1 MKSLFEKEERY
12 WSGKYDADDSLSF
25 LPYSQSSKLSA
36 HGEAAAEPG
45 LLHRTLPSELSE
57 RIIRLA
63 NGSDL
68 ALYMIVLAGVK
79 SLLFKYTG
87 QDQVLVGMPSYSADP
102 NGTPPPHDILVIKT
116 SVSRETTLKTLLGG
130 IKASIG
136 EALEHQHLP
145 FRKMVGPLHL
155 DYTGDGLPIVN
166 TVASFAPIHPGSLE
180 KRVEADTVFR
190 FDRQVHSIEL
200 EISFDGQRYERVFME
215 QAADHLV
222 RLLSVLIFQP
232 DLELGQVDV
241 LSPDERETL
250 LKRFND
256 TETGFERGKTIHGL
270 FEEQAALYPDSVAA
284 VMNERQLTYRELNE
298 RSNRLARKLRETG
311 VEADQLVAILAE
323 RSLDMVVGIL
333 AILKA
338 GGAYVPV
345 DPDYPEERIRFMIE
359 DSGAPLLLIQK
370 HLHEKTDFAG
380 TRLELADFVWGDRG
394 ANSAGTS
401 TGASTGTSTGASVG
415 ALDAS
420 NLEPIA
426 GPSNLAYVIY
436 TSGTT
441 GRPKGTLIEHK
452 NVVRLLFN
460 DKNLFDFGPSDTWT
474 LFHSFCFD
482 FSVWEMY
489 GALLYGG
496 KLVIVPPLTAKSPAE
511 FLALLGREQVTIL
524 NQTPTYFYQ
533 LLREVL
539 ADHPYD
545 LRIRNVIF
553 GGEALSPLLLKG
565 FKTKYPGTKLIN
577 MYGITETTV
586 HVTYKEMT
594 WVEIEAAKSNI
605 GKPIPTLRVYV
616 LDANRRPVP
625 IGVAGEMYVAGEGL
639 ARGYLNRPDLTA
651 EKFVDSPFAE
661 GEKLYRSGDLAAWLP
676 DGNIEYLGRID
687 HQVKIRGYRIEL
699 DEIETQLLK
708 IAAVQEAKVLDR
720 NDANGQKQLVAY
732 YVAETRLA
740 AHELKEE
747 LAKQLPGY
755 MIPSYLVQL
764 SQMPLTPNGK
774 IDRKALP
781 APEEVAA
788 EGADYV
794 APRTLL
800 EMKIARVWQDTLG
813 IPQVGVKDNFFELG
827 GNSLSLMRLVQAVY
841 DETGIEIPLNR
852 QFHHVT
858 VEEMAYGEGD
868 FGLDKGGDSFIKLNK
883 AGELNV
889 FCFPPGSGFGIGYR
903 ELASRLEGRF
913 VLYGIDF
920 IDDATNY
927 EAMLNRYVDE
937 IVRIQPQGPYVLLG
951 YCFGGNLTFEVAKTM
966 DKRGYSVTDVLMVDS
981 WIKDM
986 LTPSETSE
994 KELEE
999 TLADFDEEEKEL
1011 MSNPLVRERVHR
1023 KVKATLAYEAQLM
1036 NTGTIPAR
1044 IYELI
1049 AKDSE
1054 AFRLEHQLPSWRGAT
1069 TQAYADYRL
1078 EGAHEELLELARVD
1092 ETAVV
1097 IRDILE
1103 QVKRQIE
1110 AEAGVLHGS

>member
-12 WSGKYDADDSLSF
+12 WSGKFDADDSLSF

-36 HGEAAAEPG
+36 DGEAAAEPG

-57 RIIRLA
+57 RIICLA

-87 QDQVLVGMPSYSADP
+87 RDQVLVGMPSYSADP
-102 NGTPPPHDILVIKT
+102 DGTPPPHDILVIKT
-116 SVSRETTLKTLLGG
+116 SVSRQTTLKTLLGG

-145 FRKMVGPLHL
+145 FRKMVEPLHL
-155 DYTGDGLPIVN
+155 DYTGDGLPVVN
-166 TVASFAPIHPGSLE
+166 TVVSFAPIHPEPLGN
-180 KRVEADTVFR
+180 RVAADTVFR
-190 FDRQVHSIEL
+190 FDRQNHSIEL
-200 EISFDGQRYERVFME
+200 EISFDGQRYERAFVE

-222 RLLSVLIFQP
+222 RLLSVLLFQP
-232 DLELGQVDV
+232 DLELGQADV

-256 TETGFERGKTIHGL
+256 TETEFERGKTIYGL
-270 FEEQAALYPDSVAA
+270 FEEQAELYPDNVAA

-380 TRLELADFVWGDRG
+380 TRLELDDFVWGDRG
-394 ANSAGTS
+394 ADSAD
-401 TGASTGTSTGASVG
+401 VR
-415 ALDAS
+415 DAS
-420 NLEPIA
+420 NLEPIS
-426 GPSNLAYVIY
+426 GPGNLAYVIY

-496 KLVIVPPLTAKSPAE
+496 KLVIVPPLTAKNPAD

-533 LLREVL
+533 LLRKVL

-565 FKTKYPGTKLIN
+565 FKTKYPETKLIN

-586 HVTYKEMT
+586 HVTYKEIT
-594 WVEIEAAKSNI
+594 WVEMEAAKSNI
-605 GKPIPTLRVYV
+605 GKPIPTLSVYV
-616 LDANRRPVP
+616 LDENRSPVP

-720 NDANGQKQLVAY
+720 DDANGHKQLVAY

-755 MIPSYLVQL
+755 MIPSHLVQL
-764 SQMPLTPNGK
+764 SRMPLTPNGK

-781 APEEVAA
+781 APEEAA
-788 EGADYV
+788 AGGAEYV

-813 IPQVGVKDNFFELG
+813 VPQVGVKDNFFELG

-841 DETGIEIPLNR
+841 DETDIEIPLNR
-852 QFHHVT
+852 QFHNLT
-858 VEEMAYGEGD
+858 VEAMAFGEGD
-868 FGLDKGGDSFIKLNK
+868 LGLDKGGDSFIKLNK
-883 AGELNV
+883 AGDLNV

-903 ELASRLEGRF
+903 ELASRLDGRF

-920 IDDATNY
+920 IDDAVDY

-937 IVRIQPQGPYVLLG
+937 IVRIQPEGPYVLLG

-966 DKRGYSVTDVLMVDS
+966 EKRGYSVTDVLMLDS
-981 WIKDM
+981 WIKDT

-1023 KVKATLAYEAQLM
+1023 KVKATLAYEAQLI
-1036 NTGTIPAR
+1036 NSGTIPAR

-1078 EGAHEELLELARVD
+1078 EGAHEELLELARVE

-1103 QVKRQIE
+1103 QVKRRIE

>member
-1 MKSLFEKEERY
+1 MKYLFEKEERY
-12 WSGKYDADDSLSF
+12 WSSKFDADDSLSF
-25 LPYSQSSKLSA
+25 LPYSYSSKLSEG
-36 HGEAAAEPG
+36 GEAAADPG
-45 LLHRTLPSELSE
+45 LVQRTLPNELSE

-63 NGSDL
+63 GGSDL

-87 QDQVLVGMPSYSADP
+87 RGHVLIGMPSYSADQS
-102 NGTPPPHDILVIKT
+102 GTPPPHDILVIKT
-116 SVSRETTLKTLLGG
+116 PVSHQTTLKTLLGG

-145 FRKMVGPLHL
+145 FRKMLEKLHL
-155 DYTGDGLPIVN
+155 DYTGDGHPVVN
-166 TVASFAPIHPGSLE
+166 TVASFAQIHPGPLGSQ
-180 KRVEADTVFR
+180 VAADTVFC
-190 FDRQVHSIEL
+190 FDRKDQSIEL
-200 EISFDGQRYERVFME
+200 EVSFDRQRYERAFVE

-222 RLLSVLIFQP
+222 RLLSVLLFQP
-232 DLELGQVDV
+232 DLELGQAAM
-241 LSPDERETL
+241 LSSDERETL

-256 TETGFERGKTIHGL
+256 TETEFERGKTIHGL
-270 FEEQAALYPDSVAA
+270 FEEQAELYPDKVAA

-298 RSNRLARKLRETG
+298 RSNRLARKLREAG

-345 DPDYPEERIRFMIE
+345 DPEYPEERIRFMIE

-380 TRLELADFVWGDRG
+380 IRLELDAFVWGDRDSDT
-394 ANSAGTS
+394 NSDDT
-401 TGASTGTSTGASVG
+401 
-415 ALDAS
+415 LNAS
-420 NLEPIA
+420 NLEPIS
-426 GPSNLAYVIY
+426 GPRNLAYVIY

-489 GALLYGG
+489 GALLNGG
-496 KLVIVPPLTAKSPAE
+496 KLVIVPPLTAKNPAD
-511 FLALLGREQVTIL
+511 FLTLLGREQVTIL

-533 LLREVL
+533 LLRKIL
-539 ADHPYD
+539 AEHLYD
-545 LRIRNVIF
+545 LRIRNIIF

-565 FKTKYPGTKLIN
+565 FKKKYPETKLIN

-586 HVTYKEMT
+586 HVTYKEIT
-594 WVEIEAAKSNI
+594 WGEIEAAKSNI
-605 GKPIPTLRVYV
+605 GKPIPTLSVYI
-616 LDANRRPVP
+616 LDEKRCLVP

-639 ARGYLNRPDLTA
+639 ARGYLNRPELTA

-661 GEKLYRSGDLAAWLP
+661 GQKLYRSGDLAAWLP
-676 DGNIEYLGRID
+676 DGTIEYLGRID
-687 HQVKIRGYRIEL
+687 HQVKIRGYRIEIG
-699 DEIETQLLK
+699 EIEEQLLR
-708 IAAVQEAKVLDR
+708 IAGVQEAKVLDR
-720 NDANGQKQLVAY
+720 DDANGQKQLVAY
-732 YVAETRLA
+732 FVAETRLV

-781 APEEVAA
+781 ALEESAVLG
-788 EGADYV
+788 EEYV

-813 IPQVGVKDNFFELG
+813 VPQVGVKDNFFELG
-827 GNSLSLMRLVQAVY
+827 GNSLSLMRLVQAIY

-852 QFHHVT
+852 QFHNVT
-858 VEEMAYGEGD
+858 VEAMAFGEGGL
-868 FGLDKGGDSFIKLNK
+868 GLDRGGDSFIKLNK
-883 AGELNV
+883 AGDMNV

-903 ELASRLEGRF
+903 ELASRLDGQF

-920 IDDATNY
+920 IDDATDY

-937 IVRIQPQGPYVLLG
+937 IVRIQPEGPYVLLG
-951 YCFGGNLTFEVAKTM
+951 YCFGGNLTFEVAKLM
-966 DKRGYSVTDVLMVDS
+966 EKRGYLVTDVLMVDS
-981 WIKDM
+981 WIKNT

-994 KELEE
+994 KELREM
-999 TLADFDEEEKEL
+999 LADFDEEEKEL

-1023 KVKATLAYEAQLM
+1023 KVKATLAYEAQLI
-1036 NTGTIPAR
+1036 NSGTISAR

-1054 AFRLEHQLPSWRGAT
+1054 AFRREHQLPSWRGAT

-1078 EGAHEELLELARVD
+1078 EGAHEELLELTRVE

-1097 IRDILE
+1097 IRDILA
-1103 QVKRQIE
+1103 QAKRQIE

>member
-1 MKSLFEKEERY
+1 MKSLFEKEEQY
-12 WSGKYDADDSLSF
+12 WSRKFDTEDSLSF
-25 LPYSQSSKLSA
+25 LPFSPASNISA
-36 HGEAAAEPG
+36 GAEAATEPA
-45 LLHRTLPSELSE
+45 LLHLTLPGELSE
-57 RIIRLA
+57 RIIRLG
-63 NGSDL
+63 NGSDM
-68 ALYMIVLAGVK
+68 AMYMIVLAGVK
-79 SLLFKYTG
+79 GLLFKYTG
-87 QDQVLVGMPSYSADP
+87 QKQLLVGMPSYSPDSD
-102 NGTPPPHDILVIKT
+102 GTAPPHDILIIKT
-116 SVSRETTLKTLLGG
+116 SVNNQTTLKMLLGD

-145 FRKMVGPLHL
+145 FRKMVEPLHL
-155 DYTGDGLPIVN
+155 DYTEAGLPMIN
-166 TVASFAPIHPGSLE
+166 TLVSFAPIHSE
-180 KRVEADTVFR
+180 SFHQWVSADTVFR
-190 FDRQVHSIEL
+190 FNRQNDSIEL
-200 EISFDGQRYERVFME
+200 EISFNEQRYERAFVE
-215 QAADHLV
+215 QVAVHFV
-222 RLLSVLIFQP
+222 QLLSMLLSQP

-241 LSPDERETL
+241 LSPEEMQTL
-250 LKRFND
+250 LNIFND
-256 TETGFERGKTIHGL
+256 TETGFDRGQTIHGL
-270 FEEQAALYPDSVAA
+270 FEEQAELYPNSVAV

-311 VEADQLVAILAE
+311 VQADQLVAILAE
-323 RSLDMVVGIL
+323 RSLDMIVGIL

-345 DPDYPEERIRFMIE
+345 DPDYPQERIRFMIE

-380 TRLELADFVWGDRG
+380 PRLELNDFVREDSWTNHLED
-394 ANSAGTS
+394 AME
-401 TGASTGTSTGASVG
+401 
-415 ALDAS
+415 AS
-420 NLEPIA
+420 NLEPIS
-426 GPSNLAYVIY
+426 GPGNLAYVIY

-441 GRPKGTLIEHK
+441 GKPKGTLIEHK

-460 DKNLFDFGPSDTWT
+460 DKNMFDFGPSDTWT

-496 KLVIVPPLTAKSPAE
+496 KLVIVPPLTAKNPAD
-511 FLALLGREQVTIL
+511 FLALLSREQVTIL

-533 LLREVL
+533 LLRKLLV
-539 ADHPYD
+539 DHPHN
-545 LRIRNVIF
+545 LTIRNVIF

-565 FKTKYPGTKLIN
+565 FKTKYPETKLIN

-586 HVTYKEMT
+586 HVTYKEIT
-594 WVEIEAAKSNI
+594 WTEIEAAKSNI

-616 LDANRRPVP
+616 LNENRRPVP

-651 EKFVDSPFAE
+651 EKFVDSPFVE

-708 IAAVQEAKVLDR
+708 IANVQEAKVLDR
-720 NDANGQKQLVAY
+720 DDANGNKQLVAY
-732 YVAETRLA
+732 YVAETRLM
-740 AHELKEE
+740 AHELKEQ
-747 LAKQLPGY
+747 LTRQLPGY
-755 MIPSYLVQL
+755 MIPSHLVQL
-764 SQMPLTPNGK
+764 LEMPLTPNGK
-774 IDRKALP
+774 IDRQALP
-781 APEEVAA
+781 APEEAA
-788 EGADYV
+788 TGGTEHV

-813 IPQVGVKDNFFELG
+813 VPQVGVKDNFFELG

-852 QFHHVT
+852 YLHHVT
-858 VEEMAYGEGD
+858 VEAMAYGEGD
-868 FGLDKGGDSFIKLNK
+868 LGLSKGGDSFMKLNK
-883 AGELNV
+883 TGDLNV

-903 ELASRLEGRF
+903 ELASRLDGQF
-913 VLYGIDF
+913 LLYGIDF
-920 IDDATNY
+920 MDDTTDYN
-927 EAMLNRYVDE
+927 AMLNRYVDE
-937 IVRIQPQGPYVLLG
+937 MIRIQPAGPYVLLG

-966 DKRGYSVTDVLMVDS
+966 EERGYYVSDVLMVDS
-981 WIKDM
+981 WIKDT
-986 LTPSETSE
+986 LTPPETSK

-999 TLADFDEEEKEL
+999 MLADFDEEEKEL

-1023 KVKATLAYEAQLM
+1023 KVKATLAYEEQLK
-1036 NTGTIPAR
+1036 NTGTITAR

-1054 AFRLEHQLPSWRGAT
+1054 AFRREHQLPSWQRAT
-1069 TQAYADYRL
+1069 TEAYTDYRL
-1078 EGAHEELLELARVD
+1078 EGAHEELLELTHVD
-1092 ETAVV
+1092 ETALV
-1097 IRDILE
+1097 IRDIL
-1103 QVKRQIE
+1103 QRIKQQNE
-1110 AEAGVLHGS
+1110 AAIGVLHGS

>member
-12 WSGKYDADDSLSF
+12 WSGKFDADDSLSF

-36 HGEAAAEPG
+36 DGEAAAEPG

-87 QDQVLVGMPSYSADP
+87 QNQVLVGMPSYSADP
-102 NGTPPPHDILVIKT
+102 DGTPPPHDILVIKT
-116 SVSRETTLKTLLGG
+116 SVSHQTTLKTLLGG

-145 FRKMVGPLHL
+145 FPKMVEPLHL
-155 DYTGDGLPIVN
+155 DYTVDGLPVVN
-166 TVASFAPIHPGSLE
+166 TVASFAPIHPVPLGN
-180 KRVEADTVFR
+180 RVAADTVFR
-190 FDRQVHSIEL
+190 FDRQNHSIEL
-200 EISFDGQRYERVFME
+200 EISFDGQRYERAFVE

-222 RLLSVLIFQP
+222 RLLSLLLFQP
-232 DLELGQVDV
+232 DLELGQADV
-241 LSPDERETL
+241 LSPDEREKL

-270 FEEQAALYPDSVAA
+270 FEEQAELYPDNVAA

-323 RSLDMVVGIL
+323 RSLDMVIGIL

-380 TRLELADFVWGDRG
+380 TRLELDDFVWGDRG
-394 ANSAGTS
+394 TDSE
-401 TGASTGTSTGASVG
+401 G

-420 NLEPIA
+420 NLEPIS

-460 DKNLFDFGPSDTWT
+460 DKNLFNFGPSDTWT

-496 KLVIVPPLTAKSPAE
+496 KLVIVPPLTAKNPAE

-533 LLREVL
+533 LLRKVL

-565 FKTKYPGTKLIN
+565 FKTKYPETKLIN

-586 HVTYKEMT
+586 HVTYKEIT
-594 WVEIEAAKSNI
+594 WVEIEAVKSNI
-605 GKPIPTLRVYV
+605 GKPIPTLKVYV
-616 LDANRRPVP
+616 LDENRRPVP

-720 NDANGQKQLVAY
+720 DDANGQKQLVAY

-755 MIPSYLVQL
+755 MIPSHLVQL
-764 SQMPLTPNGK
+764 SRMPLTPNGK
-774 IDRKALP
+774 IDRKTLP
-781 APEEVAA
+781 APEESAVRGA
-788 EGADYV
+788 EYV

-813 IPQVGVKDNFFELG
+813 VPQVGVKDNFFELG

-858 VEEMAYGEGD
+858 VEAMAFGEGD
-868 FGLDKGGDSFIKLNK
+868 LGLDKGGDSFIKLNK
-883 AGELNV
+883 AGDLNV

-903 ELASRLEGRF
+903 ELASRLDGRF

-920 IDDATNY
+920 IDDAADY
-927 EAMLNRYVDE
+927 ETMLNRYVDE
-937 IVRIQPQGPYVLLG
+937 IVRIQPEGPYVLLG

-966 DKRGYSVTDVLMVDS
+966 EKRGYSVTDVLMVDS

-999 TLADFDEEEKEL
+999 MLADFDEEEKEL
-1011 MSNPLVRERVHR
+1011 MSNPLVRERVHQ
-1023 KVKATLAYEAQLM
+1023 KVKATLAYEAQLI
-1036 NTGTIPAR
+1036 NSGTIPAR

>member
-12 WSGKYDADDSLSF
+12 WSGKFDAGDSLSF

-36 HGEAAAEPG
+36 SGEVQAKPG
-45 LLHRTLPSELSE
+45 LIHRTLPSELSE
-57 RIIRLA
+57 RIIGLA

-68 ALYMIVLAGVK
+68 AIYMVALAGVK
-79 SLLFKYTG
+79 GLLFKYTG
-87 QDQVLVGMPSYSADP
+87 QGQVLVGMPFYHAEAHEMPTS
-102 NGTPPPHDILVIKT
+102 HEILVIKT
-116 SVSRETTLKTLLGG
+116 AVSHQTTLKTLLGG
-130 IKASIG
+130 IKTSIG

-145 FRKMVGPLHL
+145 FRKMVEPLHL
-155 DYTGDGLPIVN
+155 GYTKDGFPVIN
-166 TVASFAPIHPGSLE
+166 TVVSFAPIHPEPLGNRMV
-180 KRVEADTVFR
+180 KDMIFR
-190 FDRQVHSIEL
+190 FDREDSSIKL
-200 EISFDGQRYERVFME
+200 EISYDGQRYEHAFVE

-222 RLLSVLIFQP
+222 RLLSLLLFQP
-232 DLELGQVDV
+232 DLEIGQADV

-250 LKRFND
+250 LNQFND
-256 TETGFERGKTIHGL
+256 TETGFERGQTIHGL
-270 FEEQAALYPDSVAA
+270 FEERAVLYPNNVA
-284 VMNERQLTYRELNE
+284 VIMNEAQLTYRELNE

-311 VEADQLVAILAE
+311 VKADQLVAILAE
-323 RSLDMVVGIL
+323 RSIDMVVGIL

-380 TRLELADFVWGDRG
+380 TRLELDHFVWEENGLG
-394 ANSAGTS
+394 SEGT
-401 TGASTGTSTGASVG
+401 
-415 ALDAS
+415 LDSS
-420 NLEPIA
+420 NLEPIS
-426 GPSNLAYVIY
+426 GSGNLAYVIY

-441 GRPKGTLIEHK
+441 GKPKGTLIEHK

-460 DKNLFDFGPSDTWT
+460 DKNLFDFGPADTWT

-489 GALLYGG
+489 GALLNGG
-496 KLVIVPPLTAKSPAE
+496 KLVIVPPLTAKSPAD
-511 FLALLGREQVTIL
+511 FLALLSREQVTIL

-533 LLREVL
+533 LLRKVL
-539 ADHPYD
+539 VDHAYH

-565 FKTKYPGTKLIN
+565 YKTKYPESKLIN

-586 HVTYKEMT
+586 HVTYKEIT
-594 WVEIEAAKSNI
+594 WTEIEAAKSNI

-616 LDANRRPVP
+616 LDENRQPVP
-625 IGVAGEMYVAGEGL
+625 IGVAGEMFVAGEGL
-639 ARGYLNRPDLTA
+639 ARGYLNRPDLTE
-651 EKFVDSPFAE
+651 EKFVDSPFVK
-661 GEKLYRSGDLAAWLP
+661 GEKLYRTGDLATWLP

-699 DEIETQLLK
+699 DEIENQMLK
-708 IAAVQEAKVLDR
+708 IEAVQEAKVLDR
-720 NDANGQKQLVAY
+720 DDANGNKLLVAY
-732 YVAETRLA
+732 YVAETRFS

-747 LAKQLPGY
+747 LSKQLPGY
-755 MIPSYLVQL
+755 MIPSHFVQL
-764 SQMPLTPNGK
+764 PQMPLTSNGK

-781 APEEVAA
+781 APGETAA
-788 EGADYV
+788 REAEYV

-800 EMKIARVWQDTLG
+800 EMKITRVWQDTLG
-813 IPQVGVKDNFFELG
+813 VPQVGVKDNFFELG

-852 QFHHVT
+852 EFHHFT
-858 VEEMAYGEGD
+858 VEAMAFGEGD
-868 FGLDKGGDSFIKLNK
+868 MGLDQGGDSFIKLNK
-883 AGELNV
+883 TGDLNV

-903 ELASRLEGRF
+903 ELASRLDGRF
-913 VLYGIDF
+913 ILYGIDF
-920 IDDATNY
+920 IDDATDY
-927 EAMLNRYVDE
+927 ESMLNRYVDE
-937 IVRIQPQGPYVLLG
+937 IVRIQPEGPYVLLG
-951 YCFGGNLTFEVAKTM
+951 YCFGGNLTFEVAKVM
-966 DKRGYSVTDVLMVDS
+966 EKRGHVVTDVLMVDS
-981 WIKDM
+981 WIKET
-986 LTPSETSE
+986 LTPAETSE

-999 TLADFDEEEKEL
+999 MLADFDEEEKEL
-1011 MSNPLVRERVHR
+1011 MSNSLVRERVHR
-1023 KVKATLAYEAQLM
+1023 KVKATLMYEAQLI
-1036 NTGTIPAR
+1036 NSGTISAR

-1054 AFRLEHQLPSWRGAT
+1054 AFRLEHQLPSWRRAT
-1069 TQAYADYRL
+1069 RQAYTDYRL
-1078 EGAHEELLELARVD
+1078 EGAHEELLELVRVD

>member
-1 MKSLFEKEERY
+1 MKSLFEKEEQY
-12 WSGKYDADDSLSF
+12 WSGKFDADDSLSF

-36 HGEAAAEPG
+36 DGEAAAEPG
-45 LLHRTLPSELSE
+45 LLHHTLPSELSE
-57 RIIRLA
+57 RIICLA

-87 QDQVLVGMPSYSADP
+87 RDQVLVGMPSYSADP
-102 NGTPPPHDILVIKT
+102 DGTPPPHDILVIKT
-116 SVSRETTLKTLLGG
+116 SVSRQTTLKTLLRG

-145 FRKMVGPLHL
+145 FRKMVEPLHL
-155 DYTGDGLPIVN
+155 DYTGDGLPVVN
-166 TVASFAPIHPGSLE
+166 TVASFAPIHPEPLGN
-180 KRVEADTVFR
+180 RVAADTVFR
-190 FDRQVHSIEL
+190 FDRQNHSIEL
-200 EISFDGQRYERVFME
+200 EISFDKQRYERAFVE

-222 RLLSVLIFQP
+222 RLLSVLLFQP
-232 DLELGQVDV
+232 DLELGQADV

-256 TETGFERGKTIHGL
+256 TETGFEREKTIHGL
-270 FEEQAALYPDSVAA
+270 FEEQAKLYPDNVAA

-380 TRLELADFVWGDRG
+380 TRLELDDFVWGDRG
-394 ANSAGTS
+394 ADSAD
-401 TGASTGTSTGASVG
+401 

-420 NLEPIA
+420 NLEPIS
-426 GPSNLAYVIY
+426 GPGNLAYVIY

-496 KLVIVPPLTAKSPAE
+496 KLVIVPPLTAKNPAD
-511 FLALLGREQVTIL
+511 FLVLLGREQVTIL

-533 LLREVL
+533 LLRKVL

-565 FKTKYPGTKLIN
+565 FKTKYPETKLIN

-586 HVTYKEMT
+586 HVTYKEIT
-594 WVEIEAAKSNI
+594 WVEMEAAKSNI
-605 GKPIPTLRVYV
+605 GKPIPTLSVYV
-616 LDANRRPVP
+616 LDENRRPVP

-720 NDANGQKQLVAY
+720 DDANGHKQLVAY

-755 MIPSYLVQL
+755 MIPSHLVQL
-764 SQMPLTPNGK
+764 SRMPLTPNGK

-781 APEEVAA
+781 APEEAA
-788 EGADYV
+788 AGGAEYV

-813 IPQVGVKDNFFELG
+813 VPQVGVKDNFFELG

-852 QFHHVT
+852 QFHNLT
-858 VEEMAYGEGD
+858 VEAMAFGEGD
-868 FGLDKGGDSFIKLNK
+868 LGLDKGGDSFIKLNK
-883 AGELNV
+883 AGDLNV

-903 ELASRLEGRF
+903 ELASRLDGQF

-920 IDDATNY
+920 IDDAVDY
-927 EAMLNRYVDE
+927 EVMLNRYVDE
-937 IVRIQPQGPYVLLG
+937 IVRIQPEGPYVLLG

-966 DKRGYSVTDVLMVDS
+966 EKRGYSVTDVLMVDS
-981 WIKDM
+981 WIKDT

-1023 KVKATLAYEAQLM
+1023 KVKATLAYEAQLI
-1036 NTGTIPAR
+1036 NSGTIPAR

-1054 AFRLEHQLPSWRGAT
+1054 AFRLEHQSPSWRGAT

-1078 EGAHEELLELARVD
+1078 EGAHEELLELARVE

>member
-12 WSGKYDADDSLSF
+12 WSGKFDADDSLSF
-25 LPYSQSSKLSA
+25 LPYSQSTKLSA
-36 HGEAAAEPG
+36 DGEAAAELG

-57 RIIRLA
+57 RIICLA

-87 QDQVLVGMPSYSADP
+87 RDQVLVGMPSYSADP
-102 NGTPPPHDILVIKT
+102 DGTPPPHDILVIKT
-116 SVSRETTLKTLLGG
+116 SVSRQTTLKTLLGG

-145 FRKMVGPLHL
+145 FRKMVEPLHL
-155 DYTGDGLPIVN
+155 DYTGDGLPVVN
-166 TVASFAPIHPGSLE
+166 TVASFAPIHPGPLGN
-180 KRVEADTVFR
+180 RVTADTVFR
-190 FDRQVHSIEL
+190 FDRQNHSIEL
-200 EISFDGQRYERVFME
+200 EISFDGQRYERAFME

-222 RLLSVLIFQP
+222 RLLSVLLFQP
-232 DLELGQVDV
+232 DLELGQADV

-256 TETGFERGKTIHGL
+256 TETEFERGKTIHGL
-270 FEEQAALYPDSVAA
+270 FEEQAEHYPDNVAA

-311 VEADQLVAILAE
+311 VEANQLVAILTE

-380 TRLELADFVWGDRG
+380 ARLELDDFVWGDRG
-394 ANSAGTS
+394 ADSAD
-401 TGASTGTSTGASVG
+401 

-420 NLEPIA
+420 NLEPA
-426 GPSNLAYVIY
+426 SGPNDLAYVIY

-441 GRPKGTLIEHK
+441 GKPKGVMLEHRGLVSLK
-452 NVVRLLFN
+452 LMFADRL
-460 DKNLFDFGPSDTWT
+460 
-474 LFHSFCFD
+474 
-482 FSVWEMY
+482 
-489 GALLYGG
+489 
-496 KLVIVPPLTAKSPAE
+496 
-511 FLALLGREQVTIL
+511 
-524 NQTPTYFYQ
+524 
-533 LLREVL
+533 
-539 ADHPYD
+539 
-545 LRIRNVIF
+545 
-553 GGEALSPLLLKG
+553 
-565 FKTKYPGTKLIN
+565 
-577 MYGITETTV
+577 GITEHDRIV
-586 HVTYKEMT
+586 QFASLSFDASCWEVFKALYFG
-594 WVEIEAAKSNI
+594 AALY
-605 GKPIPTLRVYV
+605 IPTAETILDNRLFESYMNEHAITAAILPPTYSAYLNPDRLPSLTKLVTGGSAVSAEFVQQWKPKVHYFNAYGPTEASIATTLWDADEEQPERRVIPIGRPLANHRIFI
-616 LDANRRPVP
+616 LDAHLQLVP
-625 IGVAGEMYVAGEGL
+625 PGVDGELCVAGVGL
-639 ARGYLNRPDLTA
+639 ARGYLNHPELTA
-651 EKFVDSPFAE
+651 EKFVEHPFAP
-661 GEKLYRSGDLAAWLP
+661 GERLYRTGDLARWLP
-676 DGNIEYLGRID
+676 DGNIEYRGRID
-687 HQVKIRGYRIEL
+687 HQVKIRGYRIEIG
-699 DEIETQLLK
+699 EIEEQLLK

-720 NDANGQKQLVAY
+720 DDANGQKQLVAY

-755 MIPSYLVQL
+755 MIPSHLVQL
-764 SQMPLTPNGK
+764 LRMPLTPNGK

-781 APEEVAA
+781 APEEAA
-788 EGADYV
+788 TGGAEYV

-813 IPQVGVKDNFFELG
+813 VPQVGVKDNFFELG

-841 DETGIEIPLNR
+841 DETGIEIPPNR
-852 QFHHVT
+852 LFHNVT
-858 VEEMAYGEGD
+858 VEAMAFGEGD
-868 FGLDKGGDSFIKLNK
+868 LGLDKGGSSFIKLNK
-883 AGELNV
+883 AGDLNV
-889 FCFPPGSGFGIGYR
+889 FSFPPGSGFGIGYR
-903 ELASRLEGRF
+903 ELASRLDGRF

-920 IDDATNY
+920 IDDAVDY

-937 IVRIQPQGPYVLLG
+937 IVRIQPEGPYVLLG

-966 DKRGYSVTDVLMVDS
+966 VKRGYSVTDVLMVDS
-981 WIKDM
+981 WIKDT

-999 TLADFDEEEKEL
+999 TLTDFDEEEKEL
-1011 MSNPLVRERVHR
+1011 MSNPLVREWVHR
-1023 KVKATLAYEAQLM
+1023 KVKATLAYEAQLI
-1036 NTGTIPAR
+1036 NSGTIPAR

-1054 AFRLEHQLPSWRGAT
+1054 AFRREHQLPSWRGAT

-1097 IRDILE
+1097 IRDVLE